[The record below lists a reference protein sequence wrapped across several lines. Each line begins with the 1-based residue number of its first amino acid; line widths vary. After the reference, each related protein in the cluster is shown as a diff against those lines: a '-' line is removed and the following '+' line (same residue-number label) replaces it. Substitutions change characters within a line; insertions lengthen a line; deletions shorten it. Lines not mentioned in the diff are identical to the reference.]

1 MKVKEPRE
9 VFYQALFAS
18 IFITIFGIYLSI
30 RGNKEKT
37 DFTQVKGKIDFYDT
51 TFDNLKKRDHRY
63 IHLTEHSLIFDLFIG
78 KETGD
83 FSPKFE
89 QLDKLKIGDEIII
102 YHDDETPF
110 QKNRDL
116 RLNKTVQFID
126 MNGEPY
132 FIRGNKDKYGG
143 YLLSFVGI
151 IFVFLLGTLKKLG
164 KIR

>member
-1 MKVKEPRE
+1 MKVKEPKE
-9 VFYQALFAS
+9 IFYQALFGS

-30 RGNKEKT
+30 RGNKEKA
-37 DFTQVKGKIDFYDT
+37 DFTQVTGTIDFYDIN
-51 TFDNLKKRDHRY
+51 FDNLKKRDHRY
-63 IHLTEHSLIFDLFIG
+63 IHLIEHPLIFDLFIG

-89 QLDKLKIGDEIII
+89 QLDKLKIGDKITI
-102 YHDDETPF
+102 YHDNQTPF

-126 MNGEPY
+126 MNGQPY

-143 YLLSFVGI
+143 YLL
-151 IFVFLLGTLKKLG
+151 GTLGVILIFSLIALKKFE
-164 KIR
+164 KII